1 MGVGQV
7 GAMAVVAASQGVRLN
22 HVKAHGAL
30 YNMAV
35 KNPELA
41 RALAQAVYDVDPG
54 LVFFGLASNI
64 MVEVARDIGLTV
76 AEEVFADRTYQND
89 GSLTPRSRPE
99 AMIVDSRVSIQQV
112 LSMVCEQKVRSVQ
125 GDDITVHA
133 GTLWIDRKST
143 RLNSRH

>member
-1 MGVGQV
+1 MRISDWSSDVCSSDLG
-7 GAMAVVAASQGVRLN
+7 RLN

-99 AMIVDSRVSIQQV
+99 AMIVDSRVWIQQV
-112 LSMVCEQKVRSVQ
+112 LSMVCRQKEIGQQTGRERGCQ
-125 GDDITVHA
+125 YGLI
-133 GTLWIDRKST
+133 R
-143 RLNSRH
+143 